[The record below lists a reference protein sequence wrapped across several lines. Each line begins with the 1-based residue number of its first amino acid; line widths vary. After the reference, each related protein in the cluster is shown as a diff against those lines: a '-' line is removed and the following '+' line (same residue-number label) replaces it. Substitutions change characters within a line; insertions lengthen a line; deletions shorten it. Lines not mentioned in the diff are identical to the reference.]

1 MVSKITFLKGKK
13 HQIDIREI
21 TNNQETMRW
30 RKKVQKLKQ
39 LSLEHFI
46 VYT

>member
-1 MVSKITFLKGKK
+1 MHTSDESALISTC
-13 HQIDIREI
+13 DIRKI
-21 TNNQETMRW
+21 TNNQQTMRW
-30 RKKVQKLKQ
+30 KKKKFQKLKQ